1 MKANKGDWVIVH
13 AHLAGEPTRRE
24 LILDVHGRDG
34 EPPYVVQWDDGHES
48 TYFPASDAVIEQHAP
63 SGPHG

>member
-13 AHLAGEPTRRE
+13 AHLAGEPTRRA

-63 SGPHG
+63 SGPRG

>member
-13 AHLAGEPTRRE
+13 GHLAGEPTRRA

-48 TYFPASDAVIEQHAP
+48 TYFPASDAVIERHAP
-63 SGPHG
+63 SGSHG